1 MTLRAKNGQI
11 TLFVIVGITILLI
24 ISITL
29 FMRSAITKRELTT
42 EIERDVLPSDVMPI
56 QNYMDACLEDA
67 FIPVIFLLGVQG
79 GYIDP
84 PDDALLTTHSVVAY
98 GAIDGRSVL
107 QRREEIQRELEA
119 YLEESIK
126 VCSASLVVFEDQGF
140 KIERKEA
147 KATVSIAQDAV
158 LALVEYPHKVTYL
171 DSTYTMEKFFASVPI
186 RLGFVLDE
194 LDLVVKTITESPEY
208 VDYNGLSQRGG
219 HVSVMPYDEETV
231 LYSFQDKNS
240 TIDDASF
247 TFMFAVKDKTVNT
260 APELLFIE
268 NMVMTKGDP
277 FTYEVIA
284 MDAENDWLTFST
296 DNPDFPIDANT
307 GFLNMTPPQVGVYQV
322 VFRVQDTHGL
332 PDEQSVHIEIV
343 ERAEEEEVR

>member
-1 MTLRAKNGQI
+1 MKRQGQI
-11 TLFVIVGITILLI
+11 TLFVIIGILVVFV

-29 FMRSAITKRELTT
+29 LVRETSTKRELTT
-42 EIERDVLPSDVMPI
+42 EIERGVLPSDVMPI
-56 QNYMDACLEDA
+56 QNYMDACLGDA
-67 FIPVIFLLGVQG
+67 LAPAIFLLGIQG
-79 GYIDP
+79 GYINP

-107 QRREEIQRELEA
+107 PRREEIQRELEA

-158 LALVEYPHKVTYL
+158 LALVEYPHEVAYL
-171 DSTYTMEKFFASVPI
+171 DLIYTIEKFFASVPI

-194 LDLVVKTITESPEY
+194 LDLIVKTVTKSPEY

-219 HVSVMPYDEETV
+219 HVSVMPYDEQTI

-240 TIDDASF
+240 TIDDAPF
-247 TFMFAVKDKTVNT
+247 TFMFAVRDETVNT

-284 MDAENDWLTFST
+284 MDAENDRLTFST
-296 DNPDFPIDANT
+296 DNPSFPIDVDT
-307 GFLNMTPPQVGVYQV
+307 GSLNVTPPQVGIYQV
-322 VFRVQDTHGL
+322 VFGVRDTHGL
-332 PDEQSVHIEIV
+332 TDEQSVRIEIV
-343 ERAEEEEVR
+343 ERSEEEAAR